1 MCADT
6 PAARAKREHRFAASF
21 RPAQDTRD
29 AAVPADGIMALE
41 HAVERR
47 KLNKQQKVRQGL
59 ERLNRFHRQYVV
71 RLQRAP
77 LFTMHALLVFS
88 KRPCGLLVFSRVET
102 CPSSCRTS

>member
-47 KLNKQQKVRQGL
+47 KLSKQQKVRQGL

-77 LFTMHALLVFS
+77 LFTMHALLVFLTAHVD
-88 KRPCGLLVFSRVET
+88 CWCYHV
-102 CPSSCRTS
+102 